1 MNNISAAKVLMSHL
15 PEIKDGAYKTAT
27 EIAIETLISEA
38 KMDYYAFK
46 PGIPL
51 RNYLELS
58 QEEFER
64 WVNK

>member
-1 MNNISAAKVLMSHL
+1 MDNILAAKVLMSHL
-15 PEIKDGAYKTAT
+15 PEITDGAYKTAT
-27 EIAIETLISEA
+27 EIAIETLLQEA

-64 WVNK
+64 WVK